1 MNEKI
6 EMTELEQ
13 QLRSWAPRP
22 PSANL
27 ERRLFDRRAAT
38 ESTPPTF
45 RLAWL
50 APVTAAMLVACLV
63 VNQRGNAVTPISG
76 GSQGMVAM
84 ILSNQSAAAYLPGSF
99 GREQNGLRNDAFEWT
114 NGNGSMSSI
123 RSFSRARG
131 IH

>member
-1 MNEKI
+1 MND
-6 EMTELEQ
+6 LEQ

-27 ERRLFDRRAAT
+27 EKRLFGDRREEAEPAT
-38 ESTPPTF
+38 PAF

-50 APVTAAMLVACLV
+50 APATAAILVACLV
-63 VNQRGNAVTPISG
+63 FNQRGSAITPSG
-76 GSQGMVAM
+76 SGSQAMVAM

-99 GREQNGLRNDAFEWT
+99 EREHNCLYNDAFEWT
-114 NGNGSMSSI
+114 NGSDSISSV
-123 RSFSRARG
+123 RSVSRVRG